1 MRALAHVPLLLHPD
15 PKAVAVLGLGSGTD
29 PDQYVVWHS
38 SQRGP
43 DQMNRTGYANPEVDR
58 LLELGRS
65 SCVQAERVQYYHR
78 IQQILAEDLP
88 MIFLYTADALPVGDP
103 RLDNNAFFR
112 DYVMGAIEKEL
123 AGKGFRQA
131 SSGEPDLLVH
141 YHASVNQKVD
151 VHEADRPYGYC
162 YQDCEPRVVEFEQGT
177 LVVDIVDRR
186 TNKVVWRGWAQDTM
200 NGVIDNQD
208 RLEKQVSEGVTK
220 MMKLLPQG
228 GATFR

>member
-1 MRALAHVPLLLHPD
+1 MRRLIIGVMFTATIAGCATMTV
-15 PKAVAVLGLGSGTD
+15 
-29 PDQYVVWHS
+29 S
-38 SQRGP
+38 SHIERDVQFADFATFEWGP
-43 DQMNRTGYANPEVDR
+43 P
-58 LLELGRS
+58 
-65 SCVQAERVQYYHR
+65 
-78 IQQILAEDLP
+78 
-88 MIFLYTADALPVGDP
+88 DALPVGDP